1 MKNKGRFFV
10 VEARRLI
17 PLVFLLVLLI
27 GLTVYDNFFRV
38 EPTAVL
44 PGEGASNLAFT
55 TTDWGLLTSPTSFNL
70 VADHDEWL
78 RVSQELGLTLPD
90 YPFNAEKELAVFA
103 VNSEIQSMDVVPRF
117 EEVEIKVTVEPKE
130 NFFHVVT
137 VDRQAVDLEGA
148 VWKFVDNEDRV
159 LSRIVP
165 FWQRDNDDDT
175 EEEKEEEEKEEE
187 EEVIK

>member
-38 EPTAVL
+38 EPAAVL
-44 PGEGASNLAFT
+44 PEEGVSNLAFT

-70 VADHDEWL
+70 VADHEEWL
-78 RVSQELGLTLPD
+78 RVSQELGLKLPD

-103 VNSEIQSMDVVPRF
+103 VNSEIQSMNVVPRF

-148 VWKFVDNEDRV
+148 VWKFVDNENRV

-165 FWQRDNDDDT
+165 FWKT
-175 EEEKEEEEKEEE
+175 EKDSEDEGEEKEEEEA
-187 EEVIK
+187 IK

>member
-1 MKNKGRFFV
+1 MKKRGKFFV

-17 PLVFLLVLLI
+17 PLLFLLVLLI

-38 EPTAVL
+38 EPTVGL
-44 PGEGASNLAFT
+44 PEEEPGNLAFT

-70 VADHDEWL
+70 VADYDEWI

-103 VNSEIQSMDVVPRF
+103 VNSEIQSMDVVQKL
-117 EEVEIKVTVEPKE
+117 EEVEIKVRVEPKE
-130 NFFHVVT
+130 NYYHVIT
-137 VDRQAVDLEGA
+137 VDRQAVDLEDA
-148 VWKFVDNEDRV
+148 VWKFVDNQDRV

-165 FWQRDNDDDT
+165 FWQTEQENDD
-175 EEEKEEEEKEEE
+175 EEE
-187 EEVIK
+187 EEVLK